1 MSTPFET
8 VAPRMPAAPRA
19 PLPPGACDTH
29 AHVFGP
35 YEQFPLAHPSS
46 YAPPLAPSSL
56 HLAMLD
62 MLGAAR
68 GVLVQPAPYGN
79 DAAPMLD
86 AIAASGGR
94 VRGIGVADSSATRAH
109 LQQLYDGGIRGLR
122 FVEVRDPQ
130 GQPYLGSVATDQ
142 LLAMAPLMKSI
153 GLHAQLWAPLDDYA
167 RLLPPLLATGV
178 PLVLDHMACLK
189 TERGVDD
196 PAFQTVLKAL
206 RDGDIWIKLSVC
218 RVSKMAPDYLDL
230 KPFHDALVAAN
241 PGRLLW
247 GSDWPFVR
255 MGEQS
260 PDAGQL
266 LDLFHAWVPDAAIR
280 HAILVDNPA
289 ALYGF
294 DTQQGN

>member
-1 MSTPFET
+1 MSAPIET
-8 VAPRMPAAPRA
+8 VTPRRPTAPRA

-62 MLGAAR
+62 ILGAAR

-94 VRGIGVADSSATRAH
+94 VRGIGVAGSDATREH
-109 LQQLYDGGIRGLR
+109 LQKMYDGGIRGLR

-130 GQPYLGSVATDQ
+130 GQPYVGSVGTDQ
-142 LLAMAPLMKSI
+142 LLAMAPLMKAI

-196 PAFQTVLKAL
+196 PAFQYVLKAL
-206 RDGDIWIKLSVC
+206 QDGAVWIKLSVC
-218 RVSKMAPDYLDL
+218 RVSKQAPDYLDL

-241 PGRLLW
+241 PQRLLW

-266 LDLFHAWVPDAAIR
+266 LDLLHDWVPDAATR
-280 HAILVDNPA
+280 NTILVDNPA

-294 DTQQGN
+294 DT

>member
-1 MSTPFET
+1 MSAAMET
-8 VAPRMPAAPRA
+8 VTPRMPTPPRT
-19 PLPPGACDTH
+19 PLPAGACDTH

-35 YEQFPLAHPSS
+35 YHQFPLAHPSS
-46 YAPPLAPSSL
+46 YAPPLAPAPL

-62 MLGAAR
+62 ILGAAR

-79 DAAPMLD
+79 DARPMLD

-94 VRGIGVADSSATRAH
+94 VRGIGVADSSATPEH
-109 LQQLYDGGIRGLR
+109 LQKLHDGGIRGLR

-130 GQPYLGSVATDQ
+130 GQPYLGSVGADQ
-142 LLAMAPLMKSI
+142 LLAMAPVMKAI
-153 GLHAQLWAPLDDYA
+153 GLHAQLWAPLDDYE

-189 TERGVDD
+189 TQRGVDD
-196 PAFQTVLKAL
+196 PAFQYVLKAL
-206 RDGDIWIKLSVC
+206 RDGDIWIKLSLC
-218 RVSKMAPDYLDL
+218 RVSKIAPAYADL

-241 PGRLLW
+241 PQRLLW

-266 LDLFHAWVPDAAIR
+266 LDLFADWVPDAATR
-280 HAILVDNPA
+280 QAILVDNPA
-289 ALYGF
+289 VLYGF
-294 DTQQGN
+294 DNTEGH

>member
-1 MSTPFET
+1 MSAPFET
-8 VAPRMPAAPRA
+8 VTPRRPNPPRQ

-35 YEQFPLAHPSS
+35 YDRFPLAHPSS

-62 MLGAAR
+62 ILGAAR

-94 VRGIGVADSSATRAH
+94 LRGIGVADSSATRAR

-130 GQPYLGSVATDQ
+130 GQPYLGSVGVDQ

-206 RDGDIWIKLSVC
+206 QDGAVWIKLSVC
-218 RVSKMAPDYLDL
+218 RVSKQAPACLEL

-241 PGRLLW
+241 PQRLLW

-266 LDLFHAWVPDAAIR
+266 LDLFHDWVPDGATR
-280 HAILVDNPA
+280 HTILVDNPA

-294 DTQQGN
+294 DSNQGN

>member
-1 MSTPFET
+1 MSALFET
-8 VAPRMPAAPRA
+8 VTPRRPTPPRQ

-35 YEQFPLAHPSS
+35 YDRFPLAHPSS
-46 YAPPLAPSSL
+46 YAPPLAPAPL

-62 MLGAAR
+62 ILGAAR

-79 DAAPMLD
+79 DAKPMLD
-86 AIAASGGR
+86 AIAASHGR
-94 VRGIGVADSSATRAH
+94 LRGIGVAGSDATPEH
-109 LQQLYDGGIRGLR
+109 LRQLHEGGIRGLR

-130 GQPYLGSVATDQ
+130 GQPYLGSVGVDQ
-142 LLAMAPLMKSI
+142 LLAMAPLMKST

-167 RLLPPLLATGV
+167 RLLPPLLATGL

-196 PAFQTVLKAL
+196 PAFQSVLRAL
-206 RDGDIWIKLSVC
+206 EAGDIWIKLSLC
-218 RVSKMAPDYLDL
+218 RVSKMAPAYADL
-230 KPFHDALVAAN
+230 KPFHEALVAAN
-241 PGRLLW
+241 PQRLLW

-255 MGEQS
+255 MGAQS

-266 LDLFHAWVPDAAIR
+266 LDLFAEWVPDAAIR

-294 DTQQGN
+294 DT

>member
-1 MSTPFET
+1 MSAPSDTATPRRPNP
-8 VAPRMPAAPRA
+8 PRQ

-35 YEQFPLAHPSS
+35 YDRFPLAHPSS

-62 MLGAAR
+62 ILGAAR
-68 GVLVQPAPYGN
+68 GVLVQPAPYGH

-94 VRGIGVADSSATRAH
+94 LRGIGVADSSATREH

-130 GQPYLGSVATDQ
+130 GQPYLGSVGVDQ

-153 GLHAQLWAPLDDYA
+153 GLHAQLWAPLDDYEQ
-167 RLLPPLLATGV
+167 LLPPLLATGV
-178 PLVLDHMACLK
+178 PVVLDHMACLK

-206 RDGDIWIKLSVC
+206 QDGAVWIKLSVC
-218 RVSKMAPDYLDL
+218 RVSTQAPACLDL

-241 PGRLLW
+241 PQRLLW

-266 LDLFHAWVPDAAIR
+266 LDLFHDWVPDAATR
-280 HAILVDNPA
+280 HAILVNNPA

-294 DTQQGN
+294 DSNQGN

>member
-1 MSTPFET
+1 MSAPSDTATPRRPNP
-8 VAPRMPAAPRA
+8 PRQ

-35 YEQFPLAHPSS
+35 YDRFPLAHPSS

-62 MLGAAR
+62 ILGAAR
-68 GVLVQPAPYGN
+68 GVLVQPAPYGH

-94 VRGIGVADSSATRAH
+94 LRGIGVADSSATREH

-130 GQPYLGSVATDQ
+130 GQPYLGSVGVAQ

-153 GLHAQLWAPLDDYA
+153 GLHAQLWAPLDDYEQ
-167 RLLPPLLATGV
+167 LLPPLLATGV
-178 PLVLDHMACLK
+178 PVVLDHMACLK

-206 RDGDIWIKLSVC
+206 QDGAVWIKLSVC
-218 RVSKMAPDYLDL
+218 RVSKQAPACLDL

-241 PGRLLW
+241 PQRLLW

-266 LDLFHAWVPDAAIR
+266 LDLFHDWVPDAATR

-294 DTQQGN
+294 DSNQGN

>member
-1 MSTPFET
+1 MSAPSDTATPRRPNP
-8 VAPRMPAAPRA
+8 PRQ

-35 YEQFPLAHPSS
+35 YDRFPLAHPSS

-62 MLGAAR
+62 ILGAAR
-68 GVLVQPAPYGN
+68 GVLVQPAPYGHN
-79 DAAPMLD
+79 AAPMLD

-94 VRGIGVADSSATRAH
+94 LRGIGVADSSATREH

-130 GQPYLGSVATDQ
+130 GQPYLGSVGVDQ

-153 GLHAQLWAPLDDYA
+153 GLHAQLWAPLDDYEQ
-167 RLLPPLLATGV
+167 LLPPLLATGV
-178 PLVLDHMACLK
+178 PVVLDHMACLK

-206 RDGDIWIKLSVC
+206 QDGAVWIKLSVC
-218 RVSKMAPDYLDL
+218 RVSKQAPACLDL

-241 PGRLLW
+241 PQRLLW

-266 LDLFHAWVPDAAIR
+266 LDLFHDWVPDAATR

-294 DTQQGN
+294 DSNQGN